1 MQIRLIALDLDGTVF
16 NDQKE
21 ITPSTLEAIRAALQ
35 KGITVLP
42 ATGRTVTG
50 VPKAFLEI
58 PGVRYALTSNGASV
72 VDLQTGEKLV
82 SLPFDMEQ
90 AERAFDVLEDY
101 GGMLSIFIDG
111 ESYTTTANAQDSLSM
126 VPENLREYFRSTRNE
141 VPDMHAMMEAHPREI
156 EKFSILYPTEAQRDA
171 AWQAVAKACP
181 QLEITSSIERNM
193 ELNAPGVSKGRGL
206 MALAER
212 LGLARDQVMAV
223 GDSGNDLTMLEA
235 AGLGVAMGNATR
247 EVRHA
252 ADVITADNNHDG
264 VAEAIEKYAL

>member
-21 ITPSTLEAIRAALQ
+21 ITPRTLEAIRAALQ

-206 MALAER
+206 MALAES

-223 GDSGNDLTMLEA
+223 GDSGNDLTMLES

-247 EVRHA
+247 EVKHA
-252 ADVITADNNHDG
+252 ADVITADNNHNG

>member
-1 MQIRLIALDLDGTVF
+1 MTKRKLPRARWRLSAPPC
-16 NDQKE
+16 K
-21 ITPSTLEAIRAALQ
+21 

-141 VPDMHAMMEAHPREI
+141 VPDMHAMMEAHPGRL
-156 EKFSILYPTEAQRDA
+156 KNSAFCTPPRRNGMPPGRRWPKPAPNWRLPPA
-171 AWQAVAKACP
+171 
-181 QLEITSSIERNM
+181 SS
-193 ELNAPGVSKGRGL
+193 
-206 MALAER
+206 
-212 LGLARDQVMAV
+212 
-223 GDSGNDLTMLEA
+223 
-235 AGLGVAMGNATR
+235 ATWS
-247 EVRHA
+247 
-252 ADVITADNNHDG
+252 
-264 VAEAIEKYAL
+264 